1 MINDNNIDKVLER
14 FYNRFNRYNTK
25 VLEQLGETIK
35 QFEGLTPS
43 EAHRLAQ
50 ELKYST
56 NIQDLLNELSKLSGK
71 SLQDMEELFDKV
83 AKENVDFAETYYD
96 IKGKDFIP
104 YEDNDR
110 LRRYVDTIKLDT
122 EGTFLNLSRQQ
133 SIGFSVKDGKNYVF
147 KPLENVYRDL
157 IDEAVFNVSTGVFDY
172 QSAMRNTLR
181 QLADSGIKVHEDKI
195 AYKNYSRRIDSS
207 VRQAILTGLRK
218 INIGIQKQIGEELG
232 ADGVEISAH
241 PLCALDHL
249 EYQGRQ
255 YSNDEFKDIQSE
267 LLRPIGDLG
276 YNCRHFIFSVI
287 LGVQEPSY
295 TDEELQEMK
304 DETLK
309 EITYNGKKYNM
320 YEATQIQRKLE
331 TAIRR
336 QKDRQIVARA
346 SGDTKEAMKAQ
357 SKINKLTDEYKN
369 FSNKAGL
376 QVYKNRISVSGYR
389 KIKTNDIPIT
399 KKTTTKKLD
408 NIVDG
413 KLYNTSKIFKESK
426 KYLDFTNNENI
437 KMYNAMN
444 KIKVD
449 IYERKNLK
457 KAYYSQYEKKV
468 HTTSVIENNLN
479 PTSTLWHEL
488 GHAIDN
494 YKGGWLSNNLNIRT
508 AMSDYYKN
516 NRIVPQRVKDYFS
529 SFKDKAFK
537 EFETKNKYKN
547 YYNNFIEIQKKRNYS
562 EWNLENWAKWKI
574 EDVARYKES
583 VDRFYEYD
591 RAMYYYD
598 KKKTDMEYAQ
608 LGKLS
613 DVFSAISKGGY
624 NKDFCSKYGYHT
636 QKYYN
641 QEVENPT
648 TELFANFTS
657 LKMTGMK
664 NHLDLIRKEA
674 PELYKELEKLY
685 KQIGDDINA

>member
-110 LRRYVDTIKLDT
+110 IRRYVDTIKLDT

-207 VRQAILTGLRK
+207 VRQAVLTGVRK
-218 INIGIQKQIGEELG
+218 INLGVQQMVGEEFG
-232 ADGVEISAH
+232 ADGYEISAH
-241 PLCALDHL
+241 FLCADDHL
-249 EYQGRQ
+249 DIQGRQ
-255 YSNDEFKDIQSE
+255 FSKKEYEKLNEDLE
-267 LLRPIGDLG
+267 RPIGEL
-276 YNCRHFIFSVI
+276 NCKHFAFAII
-287 LGVQEPSY
+287 LGVNLPTY
-295 TDEELQEMK
+295 TDKQ
-304 DETLK
+304 LK
-309 EITYNGKKYNM
+309 EYRDYSQEKIKYNGKEYTR
-320 YEATQIQRKLE
+320 YEASQVQRKME
-331 TAIRR
+331 TEIRK
-336 QKDRQIVARA
+336 QKDRQIIARA
-346 SGDTKEAMKAQ
+346 SNDKQEILNAQKKITQLTKEY
-357 SKINKLTDEYKN
+357 SN

-376 QVYKNRISVSGYR
+376 KVYKDRLTVSGYKR
-389 KIKTNDIPIT
+389 IKVNDISPI
-399 KKTTTKKLD
+399 KNTTTKKLD
-408 NIVDG
+408 NVIDG
-413 KLYNTSKIFKESK
+413 KLYNNSKIFKESK